1 MPLEKTPLG
10 DSSREA
16 IDSLRGYVYQ
26 IYQSALAWTELEED
40 ELLYLEVA
48 EDFAIVAEGA
58 LKAVQVKGTARSIT
72 INSKNIIST
81 IDSFVDLQ
89 AKNPSLK
96 VTLRHLT
103 TSTIGEE
110 QKREHR
116 VGNAPTLH
124 AWRNLAK
131 AGDLSDLRQVL
142 DKSKLSKKSKDFV
155 NSLDDENLREGF
167 LKRIHF
173 DCGAPESDFLE
184 RRINL
189 RIFNLLRDRGG
200 VYSQAKKCVADIL
213 LTLLKLSTSSNR
225 DERCID
231 RNCLE
236 EHLEAATHLIIS
248 RADFESQNRL
258 IHKLLSAGLP
268 SETSLSSAQLFRLS
282 PVADTPLPNTLASRE
297 NEILQLQ
304 QILES
309 VGLCW
314 IAGAAG
320 MGKTVAARVLAHK
333 NGGAWASINL
343 RGQSSEKVARV
354 LSQAA
359 DSMKDFGL
367 RGLIVDDLF
376 RVTEPSVQDSLH
388 YLVHSANRTD
398 VLLVLNS
405 SDSPTSNFLFACN
418 LQVGI
423 DRTLPEFTEEDIQ
436 EILAKCGVTNVH
448 WAKYIHL
455 VSGGGHPQLAMAF
468 IQSMITSGWDPKEF
482 QTLDALLLES
492 PAIGEVKKRTRERL
506 LTDMPTAS
514 RRLIERLSLKTGGFS
529 RELAIDLGKLEPQI
543 SDAGIVLDTLIGSWV
558 DQLEGDRFNLSP
570 LLSGFAERTL
580 GTDEKEK
587 INSAI
592 ADSLMKNRCLNAI
605 DMDSVLMAA
614 WSSKNETAIF
624 KLCMAIFGSDFSE
637 LEMIAPHL
645 PIFKMFRT
653 DTIAFPTNTA
663 IDHMFRGAQLLLV
676 NQESNSPAK
685 IQAVLRCFSEGAN
698 NVEYD
703 EARASMNVIVYS
715 KLLLQVSKTGMG
727 TGFISIIRELDQL
740 LENED
745 SVLPSET
752 VDDIKELEKGG
763 ITVIGL
769 MFINQVHQLSKIED
783 LPTVFDF
790 LENSS
795 PELRSRLLAP
805 LSHDDFDVDMLVTG
819 AWLNE
824 HKENTIDP
832 STHSTVFAHLEE
844 QAIRLDQMD
853 LAVCCRKFRAIIL
866 DEYGNDKDSALAV
879 LEEGLSMF
887 GQTNSELVR
896 EKAKVLYRS
905 DDHKESLALSKT
917 LIESDAPL
925 SEIEKAFLG
934 RDAAISAEIQGDF
947 KTARQCYL
955 FGCAAAHK
963 SKLPDMTAMHT
974 GLLADAALA
983 SWHDDDRQT
992 CLKDFVTVLG
1002 ELNKINP
1009 DETLRTTNCHA
1020 LARHVL
1026 LWLDQDITGEKY
1038 LLEGGEEVK
1047 IYPGCVSQPEPHPK
1061 IKERYILPIEMAWY
1075 MLARVEISAVLD
1087 AGITENLEKFL
1098 PRGPVLEGQMLL
1110 ILAKMRNA
1118 LSQLDAKLFVEAL
1131 RDVISFSAFAKAKGI
1146 SSTGLD
1152 FKNLTYGTF
1161 PIATNE
1167 QQEDLRDMT
1176 EHFVLLYCA
1185 ICVLKERFVSISE
1198 VLRKLT
1204 DVDGFTVRPILIDC
1218 LQSDGSAEDHY
1229 TGFASLILK
1238 NTKGTPEAPSG
1249 SPREV
1254 FELALKALQVAQ
1266 QSNHYKLV
1274 AENLLPWLVQRC
1286 SFILERQRFLLIQP
1300 RLHEAEIK
1308 VALEQNDVSTET
1320 KVAEILTAILPTL
1333 GITNQRKLSQI
1344 LLNLPR

>member
-10 DSSREA
+10 DSSKEA
-16 IDSLRGYVYQ
+16 INSLRGYVYQ
-26 IYQSALAWTELEED
+26 IYQSVLAWIELEED

-48 EDFAIVAEGA
+48 EDFSIVAEGA
-58 LKAVQVKGTARSIT
+58 LKAVQVKETARSVT
-72 INSKNIIST
+72 INSEDIIST
-81 IDSFVDLQ
+81 IDSFVVLQ
-89 AKNPSLK
+89 QKNPSLK

-116 VGNAPTLH
+116 VGDTPTLL

-131 AGDLSDLRQVL
+131 AGGLADLRRVL
-142 DKSKLSKKSKDFV
+142 DESKLSKKSKDFI
-155 NSLDDENLREGF
+155 NSLDDENLRERF

-173 DCGAPESDFLE
+173 DCGAPRSDLLE
-184 RRINL
+184 RQINS
-189 RIFNLLRDRGG
+189 RVSTLLRDRGG
-200 VYSQAKKCVADIL
+200 VHSQTKRCVADIL
-213 LTLLKLSTSSNR
+213 LTLLKLSTNSNR

-236 EHLEAATHLIIS
+236 ERLEATTHVVIN

-258 IHKLLSAGLP
+258 IRKVLSAGLP
-268 SETSLSSAQLFRLS
+268 SETGLSSAQLFRLS
-282 PVADTPLPNTLASRE
+282 PITETPLPNTLANRE

-320 MGKTVAARVLAHK
+320 MGKTVAARVLAYK
-333 NGGAWASINL
+333 NGGNWASINL
-343 RGQSSEKVARV
+343 RGQSGEEVARV

-359 DSMKDFGL
+359 DSIKDFGL
-367 RGLIVDDLF
+367 RGLIVDDLC
-376 RVTEPSVQDSLH
+376 RVIEPSVQDSLH

-398 VLLVLNS
+398 VLLILNS

-423 DRTLPEFTEEDIQ
+423 DRTLSEFTEEDIQ
-436 EILAKCGVTNVH
+436 EILTKCGVTNVH

-468 IQSMITSGWDPKEF
+468 IQSMIASGWDSKEL

-492 PAIGEVKKRTRERL
+492 SAISDVKKRTRERL
-506 LTDMPTAS
+506 LTDMPQAS

-529 RELAIDLGKLEPQI
+529 RELAIDLGKLEPRI
-543 SDAGIVLDTLIGSWV
+543 SDAGIILDTLVGSWV
-558 DQLEGDRFNLSP
+558 DQLEGNKFNLSP
-570 LLSGFAERTL
+570 LLTGFAEGTL
-580 GTDEKEK
+580 GTNEKEE
-587 INSAI
+587 IQSTI
-592 ADSLMKNRCLNAI
+592 ADSLTKKRSLDVI
-605 DMDSVLMAA
+605 DMDSALLAA
-614 WSSKNETAIF
+614 WSSRNEAAIL
-624 KLCMAIFGSDFSE
+624 KLCIAILRSDFSE
-637 LEMIAPHL
+637 LGIIAPHL
-645 PIFKMFRT
+645 PIFRMFRT
-653 DTIAFPTNTA
+653 DTIAYPA
-663 IDHMFRGAQLLLV
+663 KASISHMLRGAQVLLV
-676 NQESNSPAK
+676 NQESDSSEK
-685 IQAVLRCFSEGAN
+685 IKDVLRCFSEEAN
-698 NVEYD
+698 NVEHD
-703 EARASMNVIVYS
+703 QARAVMNLLVYS
-715 KLLLQVSKTGMG
+715 KLLIQTSKAGMG
-727 TGFISIIRELDQL
+727 TSFISVIQELDQL
-740 LENED
+740 LENENC
-745 SVLPSET
+745 VLPSEA
-752 VDDIKELEKGG
+752 VDAMKKLEKCG
-763 ITVIGL
+763 ITAIGI
-769 MFINQVHQLSKIED
+769 MFINQARQLSKIEE
-783 LPTVFDF
+783 LSTVFDF
-790 LENSS
+790 LESS
-795 PELRSRLLAP
+795 SSELRSRLLAP
-805 LSHDDFDVDMLVTG
+805 LDHDDFDVDILVTG
-819 AWLNE
+819 AWLKE

-832 STHSTVFAHLEE
+832 STHGAVFARLEKL
-844 QAIRLDQMD
+844 AIGWNQTD

-905 DDHKESLALSKT
+905 DDHEGSLALSKT
-917 LIESDAPL
+917 LIDSDAPL
-925 SEIEKAFLG
+925 NEIEKAFLG
-934 RDAAISAEIQGDF
+934 RDAARSAEIQGDF

-955 FGCAAAHK
+955 FGSAAAYK

-983 SWHDDDRQT
+983 SWHDGDRQS
-992 CLKDFVTVLG
+992 CLQDFITVLS
-1002 ELNKINP
+1002 ELGKINP

-1020 LARHVL
+1020 IARHVL

-1098 PRGPVLEGQMLL
+1098 PHGPVLEGQMLL

-1198 VLRKLT
+1198 VLRELT

-1218 LQSDGSAEDHY
+1218 LQSNGSAEDHY

-1238 NTKGTPEAPSG
+1238 NTKGSPEAPSG

-1254 FELALKALQVAQ
+1254 FELALKVLQVAQ

-1300 RLHEAEIK
+1300 RLHEAEIR
-1308 VALEQNDVSTET
+1308 VALEQDDVSTET

-1333 GITNQRKLSQI
+1333 GITNQRELSQI